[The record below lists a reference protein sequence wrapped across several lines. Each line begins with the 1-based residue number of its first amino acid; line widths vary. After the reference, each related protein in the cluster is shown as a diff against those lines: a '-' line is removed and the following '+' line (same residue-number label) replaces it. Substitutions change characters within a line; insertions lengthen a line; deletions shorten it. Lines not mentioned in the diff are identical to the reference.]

1 MHGQLG
7 RDEPAEE
14 LVIFADDGMAVPS
27 PDAFVGVGSDAE
39 VGPMNMGVRHAMD
52 TVRGSELCQQLRVGR
67 CRVEIDNPGH
77 CVRTGGGVVETE
89 AGPAQVVLFASR
101 LEEGDP
107 GAAGFVRWIATVPEP
122 ITLESVGPITYEVTD
137 EDSGKRTIRG
147 TMQANGD
154 GSFPFVLLL
163 NDAGPDAIG
172 EDTVDLAVGA
182 SVEDSGSRDFG
193 YDATGSL
200 TGGDLQ
206 LLGSVAPIARA

>member
-1 MHGQLG
+1 MHPG
-7 RDEPAEE
+7 RFDALTRSLASGLPRRGLLRGLSGSVAAL
-14 LVIFADDGMAVPS
+14 LVARGGRRAAAQESAGTIEIACQPCFC
-27 PDAFVGVGSDAE
+27 DASGCDCCLSG
-39 VGPMNMGVRHAMD
+39 
-52 TVRGSELCQQLRVGR
+52 
-67 CRVEIDNPGH
+67 I
-77 CVRTGGGVVETE
+77 TGGGVVETE

-206 LLGSVAPIARA
+206 LLGSVAPIPRA

>member
-1 MHGQLG
+1 MHPG
-7 RDEPAEE
+7 R
-14 LVIFADDGMAVPS
+14 F
-27 PDAFVGVGSDAE
+27 DALTRSLASGLPRRGLLRGLAGSVAALLMSRGGSRGAAQERAGTIEIACQPCFCDAS
-39 VGPMNMGVRHAMD
+39 GCDCCLSG
-52 TVRGSELCQQLRVGR
+52 
-67 CRVEIDNPGH
+67 I
-77 CVRTGGGVVETE
+77 TGGGVVETE